1 MLELATILQYNQ
13 CMKWMHKIHKSHC
26 TNICRSVQRT
36 SILDV
41 PEDEETAAAAE
52 GVEEI
57 TNEIENKNETD
68 ETWMFYTAMQQPIQ
82 QLWYYLVPSS

>member
-1 MLELATILQYNQ
+1 MD
-13 CMKWMHKIHKSHC
+13 KIHKSYRI
-26 TNICRSVQRT
+26 NICRSVQRT

-52 GVEEI
+52 GFEEV
-57 TNEIENKNETD
+57 TNEIENTNETN
-68 ETWMFYTAMQQPIQ
+68 ETWMFYTAMQPIQ

>member
-1 MLELATILQYNQ
+1 
-13 CMKWMHKIHKSHC
+13 MHKIHKSYRL
-26 TNICRSVQRT
+26 NICSSVQRT

-68 ETWMFYTAMQQPIQ
+68 ETWMFYTAMQPIQ

>member
-1 MLELATILQYNQ
+1 M
-13 CMKWMHKIHKSHC
+13 
-26 TNICRSVQRT
+26 
-36 SILDV
+36 D
-41 PEDEETAAAAE
+41 
-52 GVEEI
+52 I

>member
-1 MLELATILQYNQ
+1 MRQYNQ
-13 CMKWMHKIHKSHC
+13 CMKWIHKNYKSYH

-36 SILDV
+36 SILNV
-41 PEDEETAAAAE
+41 PEDEETGAE
-52 GVEEI
+52 GVEEF

-68 ETWMFYTAMQQPIQ
+68 ETWMFYTAMQPIQ

>member
-1 MLELATILQYNQ
+1 MD
-13 CMKWMHKIHKSHC
+13 KIHKSC
-26 TNICRSVQRT
+26 RINICRSVQRT

-52 GVEEI
+52 GFEEV
-57 TNEIENKNETD
+57 TNEIENKNETN
-68 ETWMFYTAMQQPIQ
+68 ETWMFYTAMQPIQ

>member
-1 MLELATILQYNQ
+1 MY
-13 CMKWMHKIHKSHC
+13 KIHNSYRTK
-26 TNICRSVQRT
+26 ICRSVQRT

-52 GVEEI
+52 GVEEV
-57 TNEIENKNETD
+57 TNEIENKNDTN
-68 ETWMFYTAMQQPIQ
+68 ETWMFYTAMQPIQ

>member
-1 MLELATILQYNQ
+1 
-13 CMKWMHKIHKSHC
+13 MHKIHKFHR

-41 PEDEETAAAAE
+41 PEDQETAAAE

-57 TNEIENKNETD
+57 TNEIENKNET
-68 ETWMFYTAMQQPIQ
+68 PKKIS
-82 QLWYYLVPSS
+82 YYKVKIFLFFINL